1 MTARSLPAALG
12 AAAVLALVPTAPAL
26 AADQKP
32 NLDAAASAIL
42 IDARDGS
49 VLLSKRPTG
58 ERSMASTTK
67 LMTALLTLERTK
79 PDQVFTAAK
88 YRAAPIE
95 SKISLRPGE
104 RMRVSDLFE
113 GLMLESANDA
123 AVTLAEGISGS
134 RPAFVRDMNERAAE
148 LGLRHTRYSNPIGL
162 DEGDNHSSA
171 GDLAA
176 LARRL
181 MADRR
186 FASVVGRPTAV
197 LESGA
202 RRRVVNN
209 RNDLIGRYPYVKGVK
224 TGRTREAGYVLVG
237 AASNAAGARVIS
249 VVMGTPS
256 ESARDA
262 TSLALLQYGLKQFQ
276 RRKVLDADDAG
287 GFGRRSLPRR
297 AHPAGAAQR
306 PAGPGPP
313 RPEGRH
319 ARGRP
324 EGAGRDARG
333 PAGGHDRGAARRQ
346 GDRPRGAG
354 HPSRRAWR
362 GAAAQARTRAR
373 WCVHGDS
380 HPAVGFVRH
389 SGSGAPTV
397 APQGTRASGAQ
408 EGTKPGQGPCGGT
421 DRMIITVTLNAAI
434 DKTLAVPNF
443 RLGRRHRAVEQTSM
457 SGGKGVNVARA
468 LKSLGR
474 PVIATGFAGGPTG
487 TRIIEQLTDEHILN
501 DFVRIGEESRMSTA
515 VVDPTSG
522 EQTEINE
529 RGPTVTE
536 AELELFVDKLLYL
549 AQGAAICVFSGSLPG
564 GVDPGLYARLVGE
577 LRKMG
582 VFTVIDAEGDPM
594 RLATRA
600 GPDVVS
606 PNELEA
612 EELVGHEFAD
622 AQDRATAVAEI
633 VDMGAHEALMT
644 MPDGALALL
653 GTDTDATRPRELC
666 RATLDPLESVS
677 SVGSGDAFLAG
688 WVAAHYEDRPAHE
701 CLRFGVACGAE
712 STQHFGAGVLDPREV
727 GRLLNEVA
735 LEVLDHQPLS
745 LGR

>member
-32 NLDAAASAIL
+32 DLDAAASAIL

-171 GDLAA
+171 GDLAS

-209 RNDLIGRYPYVKGVK
+209 RNDLVGRYPYVTGVK

-249 VVMGTPS
+249 VVMGTPG

-262 TSLALLQYGLKQFQ
+262 TSLALLQYGLKQFE
-276 RRKVLDADDAG
+276 RRKVLDSDTPVASAGVRYRDQRTRLVPRSDLLVLARRGQKVGTRVDAPKELG
-287 GFGRRSLPRR
+287 ET
-297 AHPAGAAQR
+297 PAGQQVGTIAVLRDGKVIDRVALVTQADV
-306 PAGPGPP
+306 PGAGPL
-313 RPEGRH
+313 RKL
-319 ARGRP
+319 
-324 EGAGRDARG
+324 
-333 PAGGHDRGAARRQ
+333 
-346 GDRPRGAG
+346 
-354 HPSRRAWR
+354 
-362 GAAAQARTRAR
+362 
-373 WCVHGDS
+373 VHG
-380 HPAVGFVRH
+380 
-389 SGSGAPTV
+389 
-397 APQGTRASGAQ
+397 
-408 EGTKPGQGPCGGT
+408 
-421 DRMIITVTLNAAI
+421 
-434 DKTLAVPNF
+434 
-443 RLGRRHRAVEQTSM
+443 LG
-457 SGGKGVNVARA
+457 
-468 LKSLGR
+468 
-474 PVIATGFAGGPTG
+474 
-487 TRIIEQLTDEHILN
+487 
-501 DFVRIGEESRMSTA
+501 
-515 VVDPTSG
+515 
-522 EQTEINE
+522 
-529 RGPTVTE
+529 
-536 AELELFVDKLLYL
+536 
-549 AQGAAICVFSGSLPG
+549 
-564 GVDPGLYARLVGE
+564 
-577 LRKMG
+577 G
-582 VFTVIDAEGDPM
+582 VFTAILFLLLVSVIVVAVRQRSRRRERERAERRRARNRARARAEGQI
-594 RLATRA
+594 
-600 GPDVVS
+600 
-606 PNELEA
+606 E
-612 EELVGHEFAD
+612 
-622 AQDRATAVAEI
+622 
-633 VDMGAHEALMT
+633 
-644 MPDGALALL
+644 
-653 GTDTDATRPRELC
+653 
-666 RATLDPLESVS
+666 
-677 SVGSGDAFLAG
+677 
-688 WVAAHYEDRPAHE
+688 
-701 CLRFGVACGAE
+701 
-712 STQHFGAGVLDPREV
+712 
-727 GRLLNEVA
+727 
-735 LEVLDHQPLS
+735 
-745 LGR
+745 